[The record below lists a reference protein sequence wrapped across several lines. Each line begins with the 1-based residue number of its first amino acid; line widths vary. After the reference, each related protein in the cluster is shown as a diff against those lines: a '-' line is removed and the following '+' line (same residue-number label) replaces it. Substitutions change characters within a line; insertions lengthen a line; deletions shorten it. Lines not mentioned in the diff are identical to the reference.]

1 MNEIR
6 EVLINEKYLNKNVN
20 VFGWIK
26 YRRISK
32 EIGFLT
38 ITDGSNIEGIQ
49 IVFKKNLLSKEKFEK
64 LLNIN
69 LFTPVSIKGKLIK
82 NLRNNLNEINLED
95 FTVLNNVDND
105 FILGKKEHSLEYLR
119 ENAHLRI
126 KTTLFQA
133 IMKIRTTLYSELIS
147 FFEKE
152 NFYYVAAPIITSND
166 AEGAGE
172 TFKILKNND
181 KPFFNNVG
189 GVLSVSGQLHAESY
203 AQSLGKVYTF
213 APTFRAENSNTT
225 KHAAEF
231 WMLEPEMTFYD
242 YFKAMDFGEKMLK
255 VVVRKTLEK
264 CKNEFKV
271 LESILKIKIISE
283 LELFLKEDFM
293 KISYKE
299 AIIILKNALEENKVN
314 FDEKNIKFGLDF
326 GTEHER
332 YLTEKHF
339 KKPVYIYDFPF
350 KIKSFYMFKNNDT
363 DNTVRGFDLLVSG
376 IGELIGGS
384 QREYRY
390 ETLLQSLKEK
400 NINSKDLE
408 WYLNLRKSGYAPSSG
423 FGLGFERLMIFV
435 TKMEN
440 IRDVIPFPRTP
451 GKLLF

>member
-6 EVLINEKYLNKNVN
+6 EVLTNKKYLNKEVN
-20 VFGWIK
+20 IFGWVK

-32 EIGFLT
+32 KIGFLT
-38 ITDGSNIEGIQ
+38 VIDGTNIEGIQ
-49 IVFKKNLLSKEKFEK
+49 VVFKKEFLKEKQFEE
-64 LLNIN
+64 LININ
-69 LFTPVSIKGKLIK
+69 LFAPVNIKGKLIK
-82 NLRNNLNEINLED
+82 NLNNGLNEINLKD
-95 FTVLNNVDND
+95 FIILNDVDNN
-105 FILGKKEHSLEYLR
+105 FVLGKKEHSLEYLR

-126 KTTLFQA
+126 KTTLFQI
-133 IMKIRTTLYSELIS
+133 IMKIRTTLYSELVA
-147 FFEKE
+147 FFSKE
-152 NFYYVAAPIITSND
+152 NFYYVTAPIITSND

-172 TFKILKNND
+172 TFKILKNNN
-181 KPFFNNVG
+181 KPFFNNTH
-189 GVLSVSGQLHAESY
+189 GVLSVSGQLHAEAY

-231 WMLEPEMTFYD
+231 WMLEPEMAFYD
-242 YFKAMDFGEKMLK
+242 YFKAMNFGEKMLK
-255 VVVRKTLEK
+255 NVVNKTLEK
-264 CKNEFKV
+264 CKNEFKI
-271 LESILKIKIISE
+271 LESILKVDIISN
-283 LELFLKEDFM
+283 LENFIKEDFI

-299 AIIILKNALEENKVN
+299 AILILKDATIQNKAN
-314 FDEKNIKFGLDF
+314 FEEKNIEFGLDF

-339 KKPVYIYDFPF
+339 KKSVYVYDFPF
-350 KIKSFYMFKNNDT
+350 KIKSFYMYKNNDKE
-363 DNTVRGFDLLVSG
+363 NTVRGFDLLVSG

-390 ETLLQSLKEK
+390 EELLKSLKEK
-400 NINSKDLE
+400 NINSKELD
-408 WYLNLRKSGYAPSSG
+408 WYINLRRGGYAPSSG